1 MTSPNADI
9 RPRTSLRPPLLA
21 GTAVA
26 LAFFA
31 GFGGWAAT
39 APLAGAA
46 VAPALVAPEGSRK
59 TVQHLEGGIVRR
71 ILVHDGSLVAAGQ
84 PLVEL
89 DDTRARAEHAALLA
103 EWRAATASEARLLA
117 EQAERTEPAFPAEL
131 LDAARED
138 PALARMLAGEVDRL
152 STRRA
157 SLRDQQAILADRV
170 AQAEA
175 EIVGLEAE
183 IASAHTQLGLIGEE
197 IEIVERLLAKGLE
210 RKPRLLALLR
220 SKTQIEG
227 AIAANRAAIAR
238 AGQVI
243 AEARQ
248 HSLSLESSQADDIA
262 AELAATRKGLAGL
275 AERIRATADQLARIV
290 VTAPVEGTV
299 VNVRIKTIGGVI
311 EPGAPLLDLV
321 PAGGELLLEA
331 RVAPVDIDEVHPGLR
346 AQVHL
351 LAYNSRSLRRIEGEV
366 RGVSADRLE
375 DPATR
380 QPYYLAKVAVDRAAL
395 PAGITMTAGMP
406 ADVMIVTGERTLIQY
421 LLRPITDTLR
431 RGLRES

>member
-103 EWRAATASEARLLA
+103 ESRAATASEARLLA
-117 EQAERTEPAFPAEL
+117 EQADRTEPAFPAEL

-406 ADVMIVTGERTLIQY
+406 ADVMIVTGERTLLQY

>member
-117 EQAERTEPAFPAEL
+117 EQVDRTEPAFPAEL

-175 EIVGLEAE
+175 EITGLEAE
-183 IASAHTQLGLIGEE
+183 IASANIQLGLIGEE

-227 AIAANRAAIAR
+227 AIAADRAAISR
-238 AGQVI
+238 AGHVI

-262 AELAATRKGLAGL
+262 AELGATRKGLAGL

-366 RGVSADRLE
+366 RGVTADRLE

-406 ADVMIVTGERTLIQY
+406 ADVMIVTGERTLLHY